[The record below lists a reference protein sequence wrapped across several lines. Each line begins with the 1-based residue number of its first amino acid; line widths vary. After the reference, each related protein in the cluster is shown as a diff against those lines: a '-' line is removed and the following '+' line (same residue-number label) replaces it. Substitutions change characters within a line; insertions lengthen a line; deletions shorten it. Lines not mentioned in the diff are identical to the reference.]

1 MPRQPVPDPLKDFAA
16 YVIYKAPRFAAHEL
30 GIERVKPRP
39 DAEDKRRWADPD
51 SGFFDDAVGQATVIL
66 FQNQKKILAAE
77 FPKSCAHSCLKQ
89 MFNRRGDYAYCGWAL
104 SEHDDRT
111 LRASLVEAK
120 SRAEKIK
127 VDHDEDKV
135 YQIHREVYQE
145 FGGDPA
151 IFDRVAPQQ
160 LSFDG
165 FERADSESD
174 DWTAHRDLPH
184 DSGPTPEELV
194 VASMEGQQVLDLFTE
209 FIEEQSEDDQ
219 EFIALFATDEK
230 VTLTQVAKLL
240 RVAVSTVSR
249 RLRRIRDAFFEWS
262 KLRQETSSST
272 Q

>member
-16 YVIYKAPRFAAHEL
+16 YVLYKAPRFVAHEL

-39 DAEDKRRWADPD
+39 DAKDKRRWADPD

-89 MFNRRGDYAYCGWAL
+89 MFNRRGDYAYCGWVK

-111 LRASLVEAK
+111 LRASRVEAER
-120 SRAEKIK
+120 RAEEIK

-135 YQIHREVYQE
+135 YQIQREVYQE
-145 FGGDPA
+145 FGGDPV
-151 IFDRVAPQQ
+151 IFDRIATQQ
-160 LSFDG
+160 MSFDG
-165 FERADSESD
+165 FERDDSEFN
-174 DWTAHRDLPH
+174 DWTAHRDLRH
-184 DSGPTPEELV
+184 DPSPTPEEQVLDKI
-194 VASMEGQQVLDLFTE
+194 EGQQVLDLFTE
-209 FIEEQSEDDQ
+209 FIEEQPEDDQ

-230 VTLTQVAKLL
+230 VTHAQVANL
-240 RVAVSTVSR
+240 RREAVSTVGR

-262 KLRQETSSST
+262 KLRQETSSSA